1 MYTKQ
6 TWADGDVLLA
16 SKLNHIEDGIEAIQ
30 LPEVTALDA
39 GGFLQ
44 VVADYE
50 NYDTFVPIP
59 QQTVTYS
66 GTKVPVTSDFTGI
79 SDYMLIQN
87 ECIITITVNGTDYDS
102 FYTNQDW
109 TIFAPYDGISG
120 NCRFQKSSG
129 SWTFWAGQNGTY
141 TVKLTIQQP
150 RVKWGIT
157 FDSGSGSTGPTY
169 EV

>member
-59 QQTVTYS
+59 
-66 GTKVPVTSDFTGI
+66 
-79 SDYMLIQN
+79 
-87 ECIITITVNGTDYDS
+87 
-102 FYTNQDW
+102 
-109 TIFAPYDGISG
+109 
-120 NCRFQKSSG
+120 
-129 SWTFWAGQNGTY
+129 
-141 TVKLTIQQP
+141 
-150 RVKWGIT
+150 
-157 FDSGSGSTGPTY
+157 
-169 EV
+169 